1 MWGPLTEGLLLPEVL
16 HLSERETAMGQLGIR
31 PSQNAQLVSLVK
43 ETIGSDRE
51 AGLLVSARAWPLLA
65 ARMIC
70 TARGPEDGP
79 GLSPQGEAGLR
90 ARLNALAD
98 NSAWKQGPASELTG
112 RLVAATLTALTARPT
127 DGTPTTGPRVSA
139 AAARASSTTT
149 TGPAPRQPAPAA
161 PAAVPA
167 HRQQPVPAR
176 RQGRGR

>member
-1 MWGPLTEGLLLPEVL
+1 MPDDIPHSG
-16 HLSERETAMGQLGIR
+16 A
-31 PSQNAQLVSLVK
+31 
-43 ETIGSDRE
+43 
-51 AGLLVSARAWPLLA
+51 
-65 ARMIC
+65 
-70 TARGPEDGP
+70 
-79 GLSPQGEAGLR
+79 
-90 ARLNALAD
+90 
-98 NSAWKQGPASELTG
+98 ASELTG
-112 RLVAATLTALTARPT
+112 RLVAATLTARPT